1 MMKAVAISATED
13 ESEGRS
19 KETLAS
25 SIYDALRQDILTLAL
40 PADGKLNIRS
50 LSDRFGVGLSPV
62 REALSRLSMENLV
75 TQTDHRGFKVATLS
89 VADLHDLF
97 RARISIDS
105 LALRQSIEAHDIAWE
120 EQLLLAYH
128 RLSRT
133 PRVASEDNRV
143 RSPEW
148 EEVHRRF
155 HVALVA
161 GCGSRWLVN
170 ISGQLFEA
178 GERYRHVARLAGKS
192 RIKED
197 EHKAIKDAALA
208 HDADLATKL
217 LAAHYQKTAEL
228 AELSLGGKS

>member
-1 MMKAVAISATED
+1 MMKVAAVSVINED
-13 ESEGRS
+13 SDGKI

-25 SIYDALRQDILTLAL
+25 SIYDTLRQDILTLAL

-50 LSDRFGVGLSPV
+50 LSSRFGVGLSPV

-75 TQTDHRGFKVATLS
+75 TQIDHRGFKVASLS
-89 VADLHDLF
+89 IADLHDLF
-97 RARISIDS
+97 HARISVDS
-105 LALRQSIEAHDIAWE
+105 MALRQSIEAHDIAWE

-133 PRVASEDNRV
+133 PRAASEDNRV

-197 EHKAIKDAALA
+197 EHKAITDAALA
-208 HDADLATKL
+208 RDAELATKL
-217 LAAHYQKTAEL
+217 LASHYQKTAEL
-228 AELSLGGKS
+228 AELSLSGKS